1 MTQSGAKVIFCAVLA
16 ATLASACKSEEGR
29 VEPATPSTATP
40 STATPN
46 TPSTA
51 TPTTPGATPGEPAAA
66 GTDPDLGVVT
76 VTVVDIDTKL
86 AGMCGVSESKVY
98 FKYDS
103 AKLVPEAKDRLDEL
117 ATCVKTGAAKG
128 QELIVVGRTDPTGSD
143 SYNQQLGMSRAEAV
157 AKYLREQGVSEAR
170 VETASKG
177 EAAASADPWHWPWER
192 RVTVRLQ
199 Q

>member
-1 MTQSGAKVIFCAVLA
+1 MTCAVLA
-16 ATLASACKSEEGR
+16 ATLVSACKTEERR

-40 STATPN
+40 
-46 TPSTA
+46 PSA
-51 TPTTPGATPGEPAAA
+51 APTTPGTAPGEQGGA
-66 GTDPDLGVVT
+66 GTDPDLAAVT

-86 AGMCGVSESKVY
+86 AAMCGVPESKVY

-103 AKLVPEAKDRLDEL
+103 AKLVPEAKDRLDEI
-117 ATCVKTGAAKG
+117 ARCAKTGAVKDQA
-128 QELIVVGRTDPTGSD
+128 LIVVGRTDPTGPD

-157 AKYLREQGVSEAR
+157 ARYLREQGVSEAR

-177 EAAASADPWHWPWER
+177 EAAASADPWHWPWDR